1 MSLAAHASELQ
12 RWKMEAEKKAEIIS
26 KQVEATHGRVREWR
40 MCGKVAGK
48 TNIMARIIQILCCM
62 FTRKCM
68 DVCMHGLVGWSNLEI
83 DSNNS
88 VAI

>member
-1 MSLAAHASELQ
+1 
-12 RWKMEAEKKAEIIS
+12 MEAEKKAEIIS

-48 TNIMARIIQILCCM
+48 TNIMARIIEISLCCM
-62 FTRKCM
+62 FTRNGC
-68 DVCMHGLVGWSNLEI
+68 VHGLVGSSNLDI

>member
-1 MSLAAHASELQ
+1 
-12 RWKMEAEKKAEIIS
+12 MEAEKKAEIIS

-48 TNIMARIIQILCCM
+48 RNIMARIIEISPCCM

-68 DVCMHGLVGWSNLEI
+68 DVCMDLLAGQILR
-83 DSNNS
+83 
-88 VAI
+88 